1 MNLSEKLKVLRKAS
15 GKSREVVANDLR
27 IKPRTLQ
34 AYETGER
41 IPTVDT
47 IVLIAKYYK
56 VTTDFLLGMAEKSD
70 FSGKKKIFSENI
82 ARKLIESFDAR
93 SDEAKIV
100 ILDFLEDFVKA
111 AKQDEKEKLAKEQ
124 TSTTPTSAPPPE
136 EKTFTFRRVA
146 RKDGEPTNIT
156 LTQKELDDI
165 MNQPDEADY

>member
-82 ARKLIESFDAR
+82 ARKLI
-93 SDEAKIV
+93 
-100 ILDFLEDFVKA
+100 
-111 AKQDEKEKLAKEQ
+111 
-124 TSTTPTSAPPPE
+124 
-136 EKTFTFRRVA
+136 
-146 RKDGEPTNIT
+146 
-156 LTQKELDDI
+156 
-165 MNQPDEADY
+165 

>member
-111 AKQDEKEKLAKEQ
+111 AKQDEKEKLEKEQ
-124 TSTTPTSAPPPE
+124 TSPVSAPPPE

-146 RKDGEPTNIT
+146 RKDGEPTDIT